1 MSFRKFGGLNYNA
14 KNNIV
19 KNHYGTSDNFQ
30 STETIGQPNS
40 KMVSLSHIDMSQNSI
55 MNVGGLYFYGNNTPQ
70 TQPFLSS
77 DIDGVFAPLTNPVG
91 GSSNY
96 APLNSPDFSGIPTAP
111 SADSGTSSYQIATT
125 AFVHNVITDISGIYA
140 PLASPNFKSSIFV
153 TNDKAIASLCS
164 NSSGLFSYL
173 DFRNM
178 FYIRLIDRTINT
190 LSVNIITIDMSGNN
204 IYTTPASGTITIVCP
219 VNAPKFQV
227 TSDYRI
233 KENVEN
239 IDIGKYNIDKLR
251 PVSYI
256 NKFTNTQDFGLIAH
270 EIQKEFP
277 SLVSGEKNGETNQSV
292 NYIGLIAILIKEIQE
307 LKVDVQLLKQML

>member
-1 MSFRKFGGLNYNA
+1 
-14 KNNIV
+14 
-19 KNHYGTSDNFQ
+19 
-30 STETIGQPNS
+30 
-40 KMVSLSHIDMSQNSI
+40 
-55 MNVGGLYFYGNNTPQ
+55 
-70 TQPFLSS
+70 
-77 DIDGVFAPLTNPVG
+77 
-91 GSSNY
+91 
-96 APLNSPDFSGIPTAP
+96 
-111 SADSGTSSYQIATT
+111 
-125 AFVHNVITDISGIYA
+125 
-140 PLASPNFKSSIFV
+140 
-153 TNDKAIASLCS
+153 
-164 NSSGLFSYL
+164 
-173 DFRNM
+173 M